1 VNKSSAASCLP
12 TEMADA
18 NELKKILTSSI
29 LKLDRFIGQAESRD
43 LESGKGTIIQP
54 RVLLKAKQLKAAIST
69 YHEHEENYPYWCRR
83 HRADEIVIYLVIA
96 MFIFGAVALMI
107 LFFWWL

>member
-1 VNKSSAASCLP
+1 
-12 TEMADA
+12 MADA
-18 NELKKILTSSI
+18 NELTSILKSSI

-43 LESGKGTIIQP
+43 LESGKGLIVQP
-54 RVLLKAKQLKAAIST
+54 KVLLKAKQLKAALST

-83 HRADEIVIYLVIA
+83 HRADEIIIYLVIA
-96 MFIFGAVALMI
+96 MFVFGGLAALI